1 MKIKNYAVFSG
12 AILAMLVLL
21 SVAAS
26 ATAIIPPSDGG
37 IFIKYDK
44 VAGIVPVSPVAL
56 VAGTDK
62 LYSYD
67 DGTVFTLQEA
77 QTPDGL
83 CIALIGA
90 DLGNKFVNENDLQKT
105 RDAIR
110 EYGQTN
116 GIKAKSY
123 GSVTEKFR
131 QRNSGIPSGK
141 VGILYET

>member
-90 DLGNKFVNENDLQKT
+90 DLGNK
-105 RDAIR
+105 
-110 EYGQTN
+110 YGQTN